1 MLVFQ
6 ADKSDN
12 KSKKQTQKIYKNA
25 STRSLVSIKEIR
37 LMSTFP
43 TNHEVVDYGR

>member
-12 KSKKQTQKIYKNA
+12 KNKKQTQKIYKKCKQQIISKQKGSKVNVNF
-25 STRSLVSIKEIR
+25 SDQ
-37 LMSTFP
+37 P
-43 TNHEVVDYGR
+43 

>member
-12 KSKKQTQKIYKNA
+12 KNKKQTQKIYKKCKQQIISKQKVNKVNVNF
-25 STRSLVSIKEIR
+25 SDQ
-37 LMSTFP
+37 P
-43 TNHEVVDYGR
+43 